1 MIRLVTGPPSSGRS
15 FLAEKLAEGLSCGE
29 LYYIATMKVMDEE
42 GRKRVIKHR
51 KEREGAGFVTLEIE
65 SDIEAAI
72 KAMDKPQRSV
82 ALLECVANLV
92 GNMMHDIPDL
102 AALCRSGPEGEEG
115 FAKAVT
121 ERIRA
126 LSDGIGEL
134 VAVTCEYEPGALD
147 DEDTRLY
154 KKLLGLVNIKLRAV
168 AEEIYDSRDPNVDG
182 GRI

>member
-1 MIRLVTGPPSSGRS
+1 MIRLVTGPPASGRS
-15 FLAEKLAEGLSCGE
+15 SLAEKLAEGLSCGE

-42 GRKRVIKHR
+42 GRQRVIKHR

-65 SDIEAAI
+65 SDIEAAL
-72 KAMDKPQRSV
+72 KVMGKPQRSV
-82 ALLECVANLV
+82 VLLECVANLV

-102 AALCRSGPEGEEG
+102 AALCRSGPKGEEG

-121 ERIRA
+121 ERITA
-126 LSDGIGEL
+126 LSHGVGEL
-134 VAVTCEYEPGALD
+134 VAVTCEYELTACD

-154 KKLLGLVNIKLRAV
+154 KKLLGLVNIKLSAL